1 MNSDTQRYDG
11 FTESREREEAEK
23 KGIKK
28 RIGYSTSKRNE
39 Y

>member
-1 MNSDTQRYDG
+1 MNNDKQSYSG
-11 FTESREREEAEK
+11 FIENIDREEAEK

-28 RIGYSTSKRNE
+28 RKGYRNAKRNE